1 MIPPET
7 ARKLKG
13 LVFDLDDTL
22 YLQADYKRSGFKAVA
37 AWLSEYK
44 DIDSIWAYKALD
56 NILQEKGPSHPY
68 IFNLFVERYGLE
80 SHIVTKLVEVFI
92 EHQPQISCFSGVSD
106 MLSRLRKQYKLGIL
120 TDGRLASQEKKIT
133 ALRLRDKVD
142 AILCSDSMETSKPDE
157 SLYSWFEEKFDLA
170 PSELAYIADNPAK
183 DFVGANQLGWRTVR
197 VLTGE
202 HAMVHAFPP
211 YDAQLCIENILKI
224 DDWLRSTNL
233 P

>member
-1 MIPPET
+1 MIRPENT
-7 ARKLKG
+7 IELKG

-37 AWLSEYK
+37 DWLSEYR
-44 DIDSIWAYKALD
+44 DIDSIRTYDALD
-56 NILQEKGPSHPY
+56 SILQEKGPSYPY
-68 IFNLFVERYGLE
+68 IFDLFVERSGLDRNLVR
-80 SHIVTKLVEVFI
+80 ILVEIFI
-92 EHQPQISCFSGVSD
+92 ENQPQISCFSGVSD

-133 ALRLRDKVD
+133 ALGLGDKVD
-142 AILCSDSMETSKPDE
+142 AILCSDKMGTSKPDE
-157 SLYSWFEEKFDLA
+157 RLYCWFEEKFDLA
-170 PSELAYIADNPAK
+170 PSELGYIADNPAK
-183 DFVGANQLGWRTVR
+183 DFIGASQRGWRTVR

-211 YDAQLCIENILKI
+211 YNAQLCVENILKI
-224 DDWLRSTNL
+224 DDWLRPTNL